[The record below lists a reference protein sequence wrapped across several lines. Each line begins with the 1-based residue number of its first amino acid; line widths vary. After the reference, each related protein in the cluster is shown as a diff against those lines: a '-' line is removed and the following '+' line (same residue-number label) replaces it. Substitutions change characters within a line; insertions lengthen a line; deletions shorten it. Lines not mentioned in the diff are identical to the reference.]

1 MRRSRA
7 ITWEEV
13 KVGVMMIIALAL
25 LAAGIFFIGDM
36 GSVFGDRYELVT
48 LMRSAQGLAPGASVQ
63 LAGQPVGQVARIGF
77 IGPEDRPPSGE
88 GLAVW
93 LAINRQVQ
101 SQIRSDSRARVRTL
115 GLLGDR
121 IIDIEPGSLGART
134 LEPGDTLVAAE
145 VFDYAEL
152 LDEASTAVVS
162 LTDLVRSLDALTRD
176 LLAGEGT
183 VGQLLVNRDLY
194 DHLVGM
200 SGDLSR
206 LLASVNSGEGALG
219 RLVKDDEL
227 YDRLVGA
234 MASLDSV
241 TAKLARGEGS
251 LGRLLDSDSLYESLA
266 GAASSTDSLL
276 AGLRSGEGSIGQLIV
291 DEGLYEELLRMIVEL
306 NSILAD
312 LRANPDKYIPPIK
325 VF

>member
-13 KVGVMMIIALAL
+13 KVGVMLIIALGL
-25 LAAGIFFIGDM
+25 LAASIFFIGDM

-77 IGPEDRPPSGE
+77 IGPEDRPPTGE

-101 SQIRSDSRARVRTL
+101 SQIRSDSRARIRTL

-121 IIDIEPGSLGART
+121 IIDIEPGSPGART

-183 VGQLLVNRDLY
+183 VGQLLVNPDLY

-219 RLVKDDEL
+219 RLVQDDEL

-234 MASLDSV
+234 IESLDSV

-251 LGRLLDSDSLYESLA
+251 LGRLLGSDSLYESLA

-291 DEGLYEELLRMIVEL
+291 DEALYEELLRMIVEL

>member
-1 MRRSRA
+1 
-7 ITWEEV
+7 
-13 KVGVMMIIALAL
+13 
-25 LAAGIFFIGDM
+25 
-36 GSVFGDRYELVT
+36 
-48 LMRSAQGLAPGASVQ
+48 
-63 LAGQPVGQVARIGF
+63 
-77 IGPEDRPPSGE
+77 
-88 GLAVW
+88 VW
-93 LAINRQVQ
+93 LAINRQVR
-101 SQIRSDSRARVRTL
+101 SQIRTDSRARIRTL

-121 IIDIEPGSLGART
+121 IIDIEPGSPGART
-134 LEPGDTLVAAE
+134 LESGDTLVAAE

-227 YDRLVGA
+227 YDRLLGA
-234 MASLDSV
+234 MESLDSV

-276 AGLRSGEGSIGQLIV
+276 AGLRSGEGSMGQLIV
-291 DEGLYEELLRMIVEL
+291 DEALYEELLRMIVEL